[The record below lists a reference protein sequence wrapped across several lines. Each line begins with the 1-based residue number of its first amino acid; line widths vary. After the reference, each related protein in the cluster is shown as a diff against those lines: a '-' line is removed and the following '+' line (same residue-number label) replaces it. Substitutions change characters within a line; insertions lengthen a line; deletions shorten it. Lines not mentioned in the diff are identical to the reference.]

1 MFTTETVPNPRKNQQ
16 ILKYFV
22 INRMIVFTSKYT
34 NNSII
39 YDGQLISYYFLL
51 IKLYINHDIVN
62 FSY

>member
-39 YDGQLISYYFLL
+39 YDGQIISYYFF
-51 IKLYINHDIVN
+51 INKIIHKHC
-62 FSY
+62 